1 MNLPLQRLIPLGTL
15 LLCPAIG
22 LAEYDVQKMRQIY
35 ASPKE
40 LGLRIRDENGK
51 PVTDAS
57 VHLLAFRLN
66 SRGRYVSINEKPDD
80 HGELVARAPAFYG
93 FDKLTIRGGKQT
105 ALPYYTLST
114 DNHGFIQY
122 AAVRQ
127 DLDVTLPHIVKPI
140 PLRAL
145 DQGMLHRRFNGPN
158 DKLPPALGLPDFA
171 ESIIGFDAENCQAV
185 EPFGR
190 GKTTD
195 FYVVIQSVF
204 RGYKDSLTEA
214 SARNRADRGV
224 GPIEESKVIHG
235 SWTHTLTFRF
245 INPGDGI
252 ILSPQFWPYCRL
264 QMPHQAPAEG
274 YVAELSLSMEED
286 QVARQL
292 DLKTCR
298 RTWEHNGFF
307 LRVRSQVDQDGQVVA
322 AHYAKI
328 VSPHLTGMFK
338 QVLRWSFFYNPTAND
353 RNLEYDFK
361 RNLLWEAN
369 NPASTPIPPL
379 DHHHITIN

>member
-1 MNLPLQRLIPLGTL
+1 L
-15 LLCPAIG
+15 
-22 LAEYDVQKMRQIY
+22 
-35 ASPKE
+35 
-40 LGLRIRDENGK
+40 
-51 PVTDAS
+51 
-57 VHLLAFRLN
+57 
-66 SRGRYVSINEKPDD
+66 
-80 HGELVARAPAFYG
+80 
-93 FDKLTIRGGKQT
+93 
-105 ALPYYTLST
+105 
-114 DNHGFIQY
+114 
-122 AAVRQ
+122 
-127 DLDVTLPHIVKPI
+127 DLTLPHILKPI

-145 DQGMLHRRFNGPN
+145 DQGMLHRRFNHPN

-171 ESIIGFDAENCQAV
+171 ESVIGFDAANCQAV

-195 FYVVIQSVF
+195 FYVVIRSVF

-214 SARNRADRGV
+214 TARNRADRGI
-224 GPIEESKVIHG
+224 GPIEESKAIHG

-264 QMPHQAPAEG
+264 QMPHQAPPEG
-274 YVAELSLSMEED
+274 YVSELSLSMEED

-307 LRVRSQVDQDGQVVA
+307 LRVRSQLDQDGRVIS

-338 QVLRWSFFYNPTAND
+338 QVLRWSFFYNPTSND

-369 NPASTPIPPL
+369 NPAGTPIPPL